1 MNRGEHSIMSQLKRE
16 MGDQWINYISIA
28 GLRTH
33 AELEG
38 KLVTRAHLR
47 PQQDAHRRRQHR
59 HHRFC
64 QHQRP
69 EHAGKEGQRGGGD
82 RGGLGDGYGGD
93 GRAGVPSWKIRSMI
107 LGANTDPSIDVSD
120 PVSDQF
126 YKVWMTTC
134 ARNATIYQKVFRS
147 LPSSDVRSIL
157 ELEGYLAK
165 PGLD

>member
-1 MNRGEHSIMSQLKRE
+1 MHFNYRTMNRGEHSIMSQLKRE

-38 KLVTRAHLR
+38 KLVTRAHLS

-93 GRAGVPSWKIRSMI
+93 GRAGVPSWKIRS
-107 LGANTDPSIDVSD
+107 SSE
-120 PVSDQF
+120 
-126 YKVWMTTC
+126 
-134 ARNATIYQKVFRS
+134 VFRPATS
-147 LPSSDVRSIL
+147 VASWSWRATSPSR
-157 ELEGYLAK
+157 AWTRRTR
-165 PGLD
+165 PGLTRS